1 MAEPNKELL
10 LAVLIDAD
18 NASPKPI
25 KQVMEEISNYGIPI
39 YKRIYGDW
47 SSPHLK
53 GWKDVLN
60 EHAIIPVQQFAYTTG
75 KNSTDS
81 ALIIDAMDLLH
92 GGNVDGFVIVSSDSD
107 FTKLSTRLRE
117 GRKKVYGIGEKKTP
131 TSFRNACD
139 KFVFV
144 EVLAPPPPSS
154 GRTSGKLQH
163 TPPVQGPDEEL
174 RRLVTTTIQDM
185 TDDSGW
191 IALGGLGTGLLKKQP
206 EFDARNYGYKRLSD
220 LMRALP
226 YVAVETREMS
236 SGNKHDYVRLK

>member
-1 MAEPNKELL
+1 MAEPNEQL

-18 NASPKPI
+18 NVSPKPI
-25 KQVMEEISNYGIPI
+25 KEMLEEIANYGNPI

-47 SSPHLK
+47 SSVHLK
-53 GWKDVLN
+53 GWRDVLN

-92 GGNVDGFVIVSSDSD
+92 GGLVDGFVLISSDSD
-107 FTKLSTRLRE
+107 FTKLATRLRE
-117 GRKKVYGIGEKKTP
+117 GRKKVYGMGERKTP
-131 TSFRNACD
+131 VSFRNACD

-144 EVLAPPPPSS
+144 EVLSPTATKSTASKS
-154 GRTSGKLQH
+154 GAQPMTK
-163 TPPVQGPDEEL
+163 PDAEL
-174 RRLVTTTIQDM
+174 ERLVKLTLQDL

-191 IALGGLGTGLLKKQP
+191 LAMGGLGSGLMKKMP
-206 EFDARNYGYKRLSD
+206 EFDPRNYGYKRLSD
-220 LMRALP
+220 LVRSLP
-226 YVAVETREMS
+226 YVIVETREM

>member
-1 MAEPNKELL
+1 MAEPNEQL

-18 NASPKPI
+18 NVSPKPI
-25 KQVMEEISNYGIPI
+25 KEMLEEIANYGNPI

-47 SSPHLK
+47 SSVHLK
-53 GWKDVLN
+53 GWRDVLN

-92 GGNVDGFVIVSSDSD
+92 GGLVDGFVLISSDSD
-107 FTKLSTRLRE
+107 FTKLATRLRE
-117 GRKKVYGIGEKKTP
+117 GRKKVYGMGERKTP
-131 TSFRNACD
+131 VSFRNACD

-144 EVLAPPPPSS
+144 EVLSPTATKSTASKS
-154 GRTSGKLQH
+154 GAQPMTK
-163 TPPVQGPDEEL
+163 PDAEL
-174 RRLVTTTIQDM
+174 ERLVKLTLQDL

-191 IALGGLGTGLLKKQP
+191 LAMGGLGSGLMKKMP
-206 EFDARNYGYKRLSD
+206 EFDPRYYGYKRLSD
-220 LMRALP
+220 LVRSLP
-226 YVAVETREMS
+226 YVIVETREM